1 MSVIAIVQGNPNPSE
16 TAKLQEY
23 QKVARPIIAKLGG
36 EIVAR
41 GSGLRSLAGS
51 GKWQTGIV
59 IRFPDEAAAQAWIN
73 DPDYQRVLP
82 LRSSGY
88 SDLEIHLFQE

>member
-23 QKVARPIIAKLGG
+23 QKGARPIIAKHGG
-36 EIVAR
+36 QIVAR
-41 GSGLRSLAGS
+41 GSGLGSLAGS

-59 IRFPDEAAAQAWIN
+59 IRFRDEAAAQAWIN

-82 LRSSGY
+82 LRSAGY

>member
-1 MSVIAIVQGNPNPSE
+1 MSVIVIVCGNPNPNESD
-16 TAKLQEY
+16 KLQEY
-23 QKVARPIIAKLGG
+23 QKIERHIIAKHGG
-36 EIVAR
+36 QILAR
-41 GSGLRSLAGS
+41 GSGTRSLTGS

-59 IRFPDEAAAQAWIN
+59 IRFPDEDAVTAWHD

-88 SDLEIHLFQE
+88 SELEIHVFQE

>member
-1 MSVIAIVQGNPNPSE
+1 MSVIVIVEGNPNPSE
-16 TAKLQEY
+16 TVKLQEY
-23 QKVARPIIAKLGG
+23 QKIARPIIAKHGG

-51 GKWQTGIV
+51 RKWQTGVV
-59 IRFPDEAAAQAWIN
+59 IRCPDEPAAQAWIN
-73 DPDYQRVLP
+73 DPDYQRGLP

-88 SDLEIHLFQE
+88 SALEIYLFQE